1 MKTSKGLGALALF
14 FLSTGLVSEPRS
26 CCGLANARAAAA
38 ISEADCRPGEDIA
51 CAPTLRNAAA
61 RDSGF
66 SITTRPAAASDV
78 LVTIAPGRPALL
90 RGQFAFAA
98 CAAGPSVSLRHTPLL
113 I

>member
-61 RDSGF
+61 
-66 SITTRPAAASDV
+66 SDV